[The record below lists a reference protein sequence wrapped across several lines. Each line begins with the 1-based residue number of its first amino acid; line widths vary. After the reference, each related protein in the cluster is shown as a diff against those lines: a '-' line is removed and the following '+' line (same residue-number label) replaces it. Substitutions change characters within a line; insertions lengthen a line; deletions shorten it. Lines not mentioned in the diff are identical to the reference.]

1 MLQITSKEI
10 IELTNKNSI
19 KARRSYASKLKTK
32 TPNQT
37 PKSSGGNYWTIST
50 SSIYNTFKDG
60 KDEYYDNKIFDVKSK
75 IISSENQKIITM
87 YQRNLSI
94 LMKFKDFNIN
104 QYRPNKIHCFQS
116 LKKEQKI
123 LNVNEISI
131 YINPNLVFCFEED
144 GKIKIGGLLFTPNLT
159 GYKKTQLG
167 LFSEMLY
174 KFLEQNYSNEYEISE
189 DFCITIDT
197 YNVQTMTYKELIS
210 GNIKPILNE
219 IISEIKAA

>member
-10 IELTNKNSI
+10 IEFTNKSSI
-19 KARRSYASKLKTK
+19 KAKRSYASRLKTRNPK
-32 TPNQT
+32 QN
-37 PKSSGGNYWTIST
+37 PKSSGGDYWTIST

-87 YQRNLSI
+87 YHRNLNI

-104 QYRPNKIHCFQS
+104 QFRPNKIHCFQS

-123 LNVNEISI
+123 ININEIPI
-131 YINPNLVFCFEED
+131 YINPNLVFCFEQD
-144 GKIKIGGLLFTPNLT
+144 GKIKVGGILFTPNLT
-159 GYKKTQLG
+159 GYKKSQLG
-167 LFSEMLY
+167 LFSEILY
-174 KFLEQNYSNEYEISE
+174 KFLEQNYSNEYKISE
-189 DFCITIDT
+189 EFCIAIDT
-197 YNVQTMTYKELIS
+197 YNVQIITYKEVIS